1 MRVYILGQLG
11 HDFVAE
17 QQMAK
22 DGMNWRHSL
31 NLISSMTPIWK
42 TVRIYQALP
51 FQLET
56 LASYKVELVQENQ
69 HGNSENRRQGVVSN
83 RRQVIK
89 HE

>member
-1 MRVYILGQLG
+1 
-11 HDFVAE
+11 
-17 QQMAK
+17 MAK
-22 DGMNWRHSL
+22 DGMDWWHSL

-42 TVRIYQALP
+42 TVRIYQAMP

-56 LASYKVELVQENQ
+56 LAPYKVELVQKYQ